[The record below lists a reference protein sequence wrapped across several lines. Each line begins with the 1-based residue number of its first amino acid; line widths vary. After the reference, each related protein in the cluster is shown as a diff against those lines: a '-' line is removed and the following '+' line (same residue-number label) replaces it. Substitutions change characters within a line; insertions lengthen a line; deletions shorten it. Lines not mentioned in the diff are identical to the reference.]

1 MYLSVL
7 LSDFMDHYYR
17 PSETYRTE
25 IVVQNSRFI
34 TTVGRAITVD
44 EARTFIQS
52 IRDEMPGASHHVYAF
67 RAGYGNTI
75 TEGMSD
81 DGEPSGTSGPPTLA
95 VVRGSDLGDIVLV
108 TTRYFGG
115 TKLGTGGLVRA
126 YSESAKTALETLP
139 TELKAPKTQSGI
151 EVSYSLYEQVKNL
164 IEAYRGTIDDEVF
177 AGDVTIIYT
186 LVNEDVSKFE
196 AELTE
201 LSSGQIE
208 PILLAELDN

>member
-1 MYLSVL
+1 MQKY
-7 LSDFMDHYYR
+7 FR
-17 PSETYRTE
+17 PSGKHRTE

-34 TTVGRAITVD
+34 STIERATTVD
-44 EARTFIQS
+44 EARHFIQS
-52 IRDEMPGASHHVYAF
+52 IRDEMPDASHHVYAF
-67 RAGYGNTI
+67 KIGYGNST

-126 YSESAKTALETLP
+126 YSNSAKTALEILP
-139 TELKAPKTQSGI
+139 IELKAPKTQLGMDLP
-151 EVSYSLYEQVKNL
+151 YSLYEQVKNL
-164 IEAYRGTIDDEVF
+164 IEKYGGTIDDEIF
-177 AGDVTIIYT
+177 AGDVTVICT
-186 LVNEDVSKFE
+186 LLNDEISAFE

-208 PILLAELDN
+208 TILLAELDN

>member
-1 MYLSVL
+1 MER
-7 LSDFMDHYYR
+7 YYR
-17 PSETYRTE
+17 PSGIYRTE
-25 IVVQNSRFI
+25 ISVQNSRFI
-34 TTVGRAITVD
+34 TTINRATTAD
-44 EARTFIQS
+44 EARIFIQS
-52 IRDEMPGASHHVYAF
+52 IRDEMSDASHHVYAF
-67 RAGYGNTI
+67 RAGYGNTV

-95 VVRGSDLGDIVLV
+95 VVRGSNLGDIVLV

-126 YSESAKTALETLP
+126 YSDSAKTALETLP
-139 TELKAPKTQSGI
+139 TELKAPKTQSGV
-151 EVSYSLYEQVKNL
+151 EVPYSLYEQVKNL
-164 IEAYRGTIDDEVF
+164 IEAHRGTINDEVF

-186 LVNEDVSKFE
+186 LFNEDVERFE